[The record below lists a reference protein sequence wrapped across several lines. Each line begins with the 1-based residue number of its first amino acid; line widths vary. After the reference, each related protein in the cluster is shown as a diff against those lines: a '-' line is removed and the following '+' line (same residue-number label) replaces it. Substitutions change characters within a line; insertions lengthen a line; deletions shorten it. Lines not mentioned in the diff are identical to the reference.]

1 MYALSHPAKVSLK
14 VFRLYSKSSQHT
26 VECNSHYEISKS
38 NNWNPQKIGPIFKIN
53 NGYIVSDQKCCTRA
67 IYEFPS
73 YLRWRIAD
81 KIKLNLCKSPDH
93 LNFTLFRFEEYLL
106 NLIKP

>member
-1 MYALSHPAKVSLK
+1 MDILSLI
-14 VFRLYSKSSQHT
+14 KSVVHGRK
-26 VECNSHYEISKS
+26 Y
-38 NNWNPQKIGPIFKIN
+38 
-53 NGYIVSDQKCCTRA
+53 